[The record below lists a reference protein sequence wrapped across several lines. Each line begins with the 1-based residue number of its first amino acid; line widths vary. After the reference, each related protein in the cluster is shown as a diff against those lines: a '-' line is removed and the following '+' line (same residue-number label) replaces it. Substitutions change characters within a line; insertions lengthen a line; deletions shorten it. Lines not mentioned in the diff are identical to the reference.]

1 MTTRQDYSHYTLEAG
16 VLMSPWQDENGIII
30 SVNHTMITELCILHA
45 QLGIPEYFRTYFII
59 DQKIYKPSFRL
70 KLDFTVS

>member
-1 MTTRQDYSHYTLEAG
+1 
-16 VLMSPWQDENGIII
+16 
-30 SVNHTMITELCILHA
+30 MITELCILHA